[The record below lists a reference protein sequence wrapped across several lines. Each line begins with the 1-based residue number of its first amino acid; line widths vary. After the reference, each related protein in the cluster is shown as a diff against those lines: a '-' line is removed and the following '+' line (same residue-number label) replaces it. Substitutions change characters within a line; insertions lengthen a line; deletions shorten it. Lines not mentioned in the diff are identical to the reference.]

1 MSQGRLMR
9 RFSLASSVALAALIA
24 PASPAGAAI
33 TIGETF
39 TPDQNFGGSGVFIQS
54 GSPGNSYTVPAEGVI
69 TSWSFQ
75 AAAGVTP
82 PLKLKVVRPAG
93 GNDFTTVGDSNL
105 ETPMPGILSSWPT
118 RIAVRAGDLLAHFY
132 TNTTVGHRDLSPG
145 SGYFVHEISGAPG
158 NPGLDPP
165 AATTITYESG
175 SPDQQVDLSALL
187 EPDCDGD
194 GLGDET
200 QDTNLSSCAPSATP
214 SGPPPTLPSGAPARC
229 RDVPATIV
237 GTNGSDARTGSQGRD
252 VIVALGGNDTLSGL
266 GGNDVICAGAGK
278 DTLRGGKGKDT
289 LLGQGGKDTLK
300 GGGGKDVC
308 TGGKGNDTA
317 SKCEVEKSI

>member
-9 RFSLASSVALAALIA
+9 GFWLASFVALVALIA

-33 TIGETF
+33 TMGETF
-39 TPDQNFGGSGVFIQS
+39 TPDENFGGSGVLIQS
-54 GSPGNSYTVPAEGVI
+54 GSPGNSYTIPAEGVI

-75 AAAGVTP
+75 AVAGVTP

-105 ETPMPGILSSWPT
+105 ETPMPGILNTWPT

-132 TNTTVGHRDLSPG
+132 SNSTVGHRDLSPG
-145 SGYFVHEISGAPG
+145 SSYFIHEINGAPG
-158 NPGLDPP
+158 TPGLDPP

-175 SPDQQVDLSALL
+175 SPDQQIDLSALL

-200 QDTNLSSCAPSATP
+200 QDTNLSTCPAPT
-214 SGPPPTLPSGAPARC
+214 GPAGPAPGGHTC
-229 RDVPATIV
+229 KGKPANIV
-237 GTNGSDARTGSQGRD
+237 GTNGNDVRTGSRGRD
-252 VIVALGGNDTLSGL
+252 VIVALGGNDTLSGVA
-266 GGNDVICAGAGK
+266 GNDLMCGGAGR
-278 DTLRGGKGKDT
+278 DTLKGGKGKDT
-289 LLGQGGKDTLK
+289 LLGQKGKDALKGSGGKDLCK
-300 GGGGKDVC
+300 
-308 TGGKGNDTA
+308 GGKGNDTA